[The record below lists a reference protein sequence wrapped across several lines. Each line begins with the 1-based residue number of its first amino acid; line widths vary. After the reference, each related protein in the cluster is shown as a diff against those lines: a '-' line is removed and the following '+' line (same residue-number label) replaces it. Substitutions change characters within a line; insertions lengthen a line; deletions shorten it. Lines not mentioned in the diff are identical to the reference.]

1 MTPISGLVI
10 TLNEAHNITDCIR
23 SMKRICD
30 DIVVVDS
37 GSTDGTIELA
47 REHGALVIVQKP
59 FLGDGLQRSLGLPHC
74 RHQWVL
80 NLETSVLKTI
90 LSIM

>member
-37 GSTDGTIELA
+37 GSRYGEWS
-47 REHGALVIVQKP
+47 KS
-59 FLGDGLQRSLGLPHC
+59 RSRRLD
-74 RHQWVL
+74 
-80 NLETSVLKTI
+80 
-90 LSIM
+90 

>member
-37 GSTDGTIELA
+37 GSTDGTI
-47 REHGALVIVQKP
+47 
-59 FLGDGLQRSLGLPHC
+59 
-74 RHQWVL
+74 
-80 NLETSVLKTI
+80 
-90 LSIM
+90 

>member
-47 REHGALVIVQKP
+47 REQGALVIVQKP
-59 FLGDGLQRSLGLPHC
+59 FLGDARKDRWGC
-74 RHQWVL
+74 RIAGI
-80 NLETSVLKTI
+80 NGC
-90 LSIM
+90 

>member
-47 REHGALVIVQKP
+47 REQGALVIVQKP
-59 FLGDGLQRSLGLPHC
+59 FLGDGPQRSLGAAALPASMGVESGC
-74 RHQWVL
+74 R
-80 NLETSVLKTI
+80 
-90 LSIM
+90 